1 MHFHPPPTEAEIRYW
16 CTQARRHEQAAR
28 LSGRAQVQAE
38 LPRGQ
43 REVFQVKIVLE
54 GSKPPAEPP

>member
-1 MHFHPPPTEAEIRYW
+1 MLFYPPPTEAEIRSW
-16 CTQARRHEQAAR
+16 CSQARQHEQAAQ

-54 GSKPPAEPP
+54 GSKPSI